1 MNKERLKNLLAEF
14 GRVGLVIYLILFAL
28 VLIGFVVAIQA
39 GFHVASTAG
48 TAGIWVSAWIAT
60 KLTQPLRIL
69 ATLALTPVVAQVL
82 KRWKK
87 PPQDNANGGTEGG

>member
-1 MNKERLKNLLAEF
+1 MNKERLKKLLAEF
-14 GRVGLVIYLILFAL
+14 GRLGLVIYLILFAI

-39 GFHVASTAG
+39 GFRVDSAAG
-48 TAGIWVSAWIAT
+48 KAGLWVSAWIAT

-87 PPQDNANGGTEGG
+87 PPRDEANG